1 MSQTICV
8 LYFQF
13 QIVLSLNA
21 YSIYSSNYFFQK
33 FSEKEFCSW
42 YDIRKEF
49 FIMKLNVDL
58 QNHSYPIFIERN
70 AIQKVHEYIP
80 VTRKIAIITDTGVP
94 EKWVNI
100 VKEQC
105 PDSFVCTIPQGEP
118 SKCFDQYKHLL
129 EEMIQ
134 HNMSRKDAIIAVGG
148 GVVGDLAGFVAA
160 SYMRG
165 IDFYNI
171 PTTVLSQVD
180 SSVGGK
186 VAIDMGS
193 YKNIV
198 GAFWQPKTVIIDP
211 NVLSTLSLRQQHNG
225 LCEALKMGLIL
236 DDHLVSLFE
245 QDTLDIDAI
254 ITRSIE
260 LKRDVV
266 QQDERESNLRKILNF
281 GHTIGHAIE
290 SAYGLNT
297 YLHGECVA
305 MGMLFF
311 IEDEALKQRVLS
323 IYKKLDL
330 PQVPDYD
337 TAILLEYVTH
347 DKKSS
352 HNTVS
357 TILVKQSGSYII
369 KELSFEDIQNVLE
382 RGPYEK

>member
-1 MSQTICV
+1 
-8 LYFQF
+8 
-13 QIVLSLNA
+13 
-21 YSIYSSNYFFQK
+21 
-33 FSEKEFCSW
+33 
-42 YDIRKEF
+42 
-49 FIMKLNVDL
+49 MKLNVYL
-58 QNHSYPIFIERN
+58 ENHSYPIYIERN

-80 VTRKIAIITDTGVP
+80 VSRKIAIITDTGVP

-105 PDSFVCTIPQGEP
+105 PDSFICTIPQGEQ

-129 EEMIQ
+129 EDMIS

-245 QDTLDIDAI
+245 QETLDIDTI

-311 IEDEALKQRVLS
+311 IEDKTLKQRVLN

-337 TAILLEYVTH
+337 TATLLEYVTH
-347 DKKSS
+347 DKKSN

-357 TILVKQSGSYII
+357 TVLVEQSGSYII
-369 KELSFEDIQNVLE
+369 KELSFKEIQEVLE

>member
-1 MSQTICV
+1 
-8 LYFQF
+8 
-13 QIVLSLNA
+13 
-21 YSIYSSNYFFQK
+21 
-33 FSEKEFCSW
+33 
-42 YDIRKEF
+42 
-49 FIMKLNVDL
+49 MKLNVYL
-58 QNHSYPIFIERN
+58 ENHSYPIYIERN

-80 VTRKIAIITDTGVP
+80 VSRKIAIITDTGVP

-105 PDSFVCTIPQGEP
+105 PDSFICTIPQGEQ

-129 EEMIQ
+129 EEMIS
-134 HNMSRKDAIIAVGG
+134 HNMSRKDAIIAEGG

-245 QDTLDIDAI
+245 QDTLDIDTI

-311 IEDEALKQRVLS
+311 IEDKTLKQRVLN

-337 TAILLEYVTH
+337 TATLLEYVTH
-347 DKKSS
+347 DKKSN

-357 TILVKQSGSYII
+357 TVLVEQSGSYII
-369 KELSFEDIQNVLE
+369 KELSFKEIQEVLE
-382 RGPYEK
+382 RGPYEE

>member
-1 MSQTICV
+1 
-8 LYFQF
+8 
-13 QIVLSLNA
+13 
-21 YSIYSSNYFFQK
+21 
-33 FSEKEFCSW
+33 
-42 YDIRKEF
+42 
-49 FIMKLNVDL
+49 MKLNVDL
-58 QNHSYPIFIERN
+58 ENHSYPIYIERS
-70 AIQKVHEYIP
+70 AIHKVHEYIP
-80 VTRKIAIITDTGVP
+80 VSRKIAIITDTGVP

-105 PDSFVCTIPQGEP
+105 PDSFICTIPQGEQ

-129 EEMIQ
+129 EEMIS

-245 QDTLDIDAI
+245 QETIDIDAI

-311 IEDEALKQRVLS
+311 IEDKTLKQRVLN

-330 PQVPDYD
+330 PQVPNYD
-337 TAILLEYVTH
+337 TSTLLEYVTH

-357 TILVKQSGSYII
+357 TVLVKQSGSYII
-369 KELSFEDIQNVLE
+369 KELSFKEIQEVLE
-382 RGPYEK
+382 RGPYEE

>member
-1 MSQTICV
+1 MSNFPT
-8 LYFQF
+8 
-13 QIVLSLNA
+13 
-21 YSIYSSNYFFQK
+21 SSK
-33 FSEKEFCSW
+33 SAS
-42 YDIRKEF
+42 
-49 FIMKLNVDL
+49 
-58 QNHSYPIFIERN
+58 
-70 AIQKVHEYIP
+70 
-80 VTRKIAIITDTGVP
+80 
-94 EKWVNI
+94 
-100 VKEQC
+100 
-105 PDSFVCTIPQGEP
+105 
-118 SKCFDQYKHLL
+118 
-129 EEMIQ
+129 
-134 HNMSRKDAIIAVGG
+134 
-148 GVVGDLAGFVAA
+148 AA
-160 SYMRG
+160 AQ
-165 IDFYNI
+165 
-171 PTTVLSQVD
+171 TTVLSQVD

-211 NVLSTLSLRQQHNG
+211 NVLSTLSFRQQHNG

-245 QDTLDIDAI
+245 QETLDIDAI

-311 IEDEALKQRVLS
+311 IEDEALKQRVLN

-337 TAILLEYVTH
+337 TATLLEYVTH

-352 HNTVS
+352 HKTVS

-369 KELSFEDIQNVLE
+369 KELSFKEIQEVLE

>member
-1 MSQTICV
+1 
-8 LYFQF
+8 
-13 QIVLSLNA
+13 
-21 YSIYSSNYFFQK
+21 
-33 FSEKEFCSW
+33 
-42 YDIRKEF
+42 
-49 FIMKLNVDL
+49 MKLNVDL
-58 QNHSYPIFIERN
+58 QNHSYPIYIERN

-80 VTRKIAIITDTGVP
+80 VSRKIAIITDTGVP
-94 EKWVNI
+94 EKWVNT

-118 SKCFDQYKHLL
+118 SKCIDQYKHLL

-311 IEDEALKQRVLS
+311 IEDEALKNRVLN

-337 TAILLEYVTH
+337 TSTLLEYVTH

-357 TILVKQSGSYII
+357 TILVEQSGSYII
-369 KELSFEDIQNVLE
+369 KELSFEEIQEVLE

>member
-1 MSQTICV
+1 
-8 LYFQF
+8 
-13 QIVLSLNA
+13 
-21 YSIYSSNYFFQK
+21 
-33 FSEKEFCSW
+33 
-42 YDIRKEF
+42 
-49 FIMKLNVDL
+49 MKLNVDL
-58 QNHSYPIFIERN
+58 ENHSYPIYIERN

-80 VTRKIAIITDTGVP
+80 VSRKIAIITDTGVP

-105 PDSFVCTIPQGEP
+105 PDSFVCTIPQGEL
-118 SKCFDQYKHLL
+118 SKCFDQYRKLL
-129 EEMIQ
+129 EEMIS

-211 NVLSTLSLRQQHNG
+211 NVLSTLSFRQQHNG

-245 QDTLDIDAI
+245 QETLDIDAI

-311 IEDEALKQRVLS
+311 IEDEALKQRVLN

-337 TAILLEYVTH
+337 TATLLEYVTH

-369 KELSFEDIQNVLE
+369 KELSFKEIQEVLE

>member
-1 MSQTICV
+1 
-8 LYFQF
+8 
-13 QIVLSLNA
+13 
-21 YSIYSSNYFFQK
+21 
-33 FSEKEFCSW
+33 
-42 YDIRKEF
+42 
-49 FIMKLNVDL
+49 MKLNVDL
-58 QNHSYPIFIERN
+58 ENHSYPIYIERN

-80 VTRKIAIITDTGVP
+80 VSRKIAIITDTGVP

-105 PDSFVCTIPQGEP
+105 PDSFICTIPQGEP
-118 SKCFDQYKHLL
+118 SKSFDQYKNLL
-129 EEMIQ
+129 EEMIS

-311 IEDEALKQRVLS
+311 IEDKTLKQRVLN

-330 PQVPDYD
+330 PQVPNYD
-337 TAILLEYVTH
+337 TSTLLEYVTH

-357 TILVKQSGSYII
+357 TVLVEQSGSYII
-369 KELSFEDIQNVLE
+369 KELSFKEIQEVLE

>member
-1 MSQTICV
+1 
-8 LYFQF
+8 
-13 QIVLSLNA
+13 
-21 YSIYSSNYFFQK
+21 
-33 FSEKEFCSW
+33 
-42 YDIRKEF
+42 
-49 FIMKLNVDL
+49 MKLNVNL
-58 QNHSYPIFIERN
+58 ENHSYPIYIERN

-80 VTRKIAIITDTGVP
+80 VSRKIAIITDTGVP

-105 PDSFVCTIPQGEP
+105 PDSFICTIPQGEQ

-129 EEMIQ
+129 EEMIS
-134 HNMSRKDAIIAVGG
+134 HNMSRKDSIIAVGG

-245 QDTLDIDAI
+245 QETLDIDTI

-311 IEDEALKQRVLS
+311 IEDKTLKQRVLN

-337 TAILLEYVTH
+337 TATLLEYVTH
-347 DKKSS
+347 DKKSN

-357 TILVKQSGSYII
+357 TVLVEQSGSYII
-369 KELSFEDIQNVLE
+369 KELSFKEIQEVLE
-382 RGPYEK
+382 RGPYEE

>member
-1 MSQTICV
+1 
-8 LYFQF
+8 
-13 QIVLSLNA
+13 
-21 YSIYSSNYFFQK
+21 
-33 FSEKEFCSW
+33 
-42 YDIRKEF
+42 
-49 FIMKLNVDL
+49 MKLNVDL
-58 QNHSYPIFIERN
+58 ENHSYPIYIERN

-80 VTRKIAIITDTGVP
+80 VSRKIAIITDTGVP

-105 PDSFVCTIPQGEP
+105 PDSFICTIPQGEP
-118 SKCFDQYKHLL
+118 SKCFDQYKNLL
-129 EEMIQ
+129 EEMIS

-225 LCEALKMGLIL
+225 LCEVLKMGLIL

-245 QDTLDIDAI
+245 QETI
-254 ITRSIE
+254 
-260 LKRDVV
+260 
-266 QQDERESNLRKILNF
+266 NF

-311 IEDEALKQRVLS
+311 IEDKTLKQRVLN

-330 PQVPDYD
+330 PQVPNYD
-337 TAILLEYVTH
+337 TSTLLEYVTH

-357 TILVKQSGSYII
+357 TVLVEQSGSYII
-369 KELSFEDIQNVLE
+369 KELSFKEIQEVLE

>member
-1 MSQTICV
+1 
-8 LYFQF
+8 
-13 QIVLSLNA
+13 
-21 YSIYSSNYFFQK
+21 
-33 FSEKEFCSW
+33 
-42 YDIRKEF
+42 
-49 FIMKLNVDL
+49 MKLNVYL
-58 QNHSYPIFIERN
+58 ENHSYPIYIERN

-80 VTRKIAIITDTGVP
+80 VSRKIAIITDTGVP

-105 PDSFVCTIPQGEP
+105 PDSFICTIPQGEQ

-129 EEMIQ
+129 EEMIS
-134 HNMSRKDAIIAVGG
+134 HNMSRKDSIIAVGG

-245 QDTLDIDAI
+245 QETLDIDTI

-311 IEDEALKQRVLS
+311 IEDKTLKQRVLN

-337 TAILLEYVTH
+337 TATLLEYVTH
-347 DKKSS
+347 DKKSN

-357 TILVKQSGSYII
+357 TVLVEQSGSYII
-369 KELSFEDIQNVLE
+369 KELSFKEIQEVLE
-382 RGPYEK
+382 RGPYEE

>member
-1 MSQTICV
+1 
-8 LYFQF
+8 
-13 QIVLSLNA
+13 
-21 YSIYSSNYFFQK
+21 
-33 FSEKEFCSW
+33 
-42 YDIRKEF
+42 
-49 FIMKLNVDL
+49 MKLNVDL
-58 QNHSYPIFIERN
+58 ENHSYPIYIERN

-80 VTRKIAIITDTGVP
+80 VSRKIAIITDTGVP

-105 PDSFVCTIPQGEP
+105 PDSFIYTIPQGEP
-118 SKCFDQYKHLL
+118 SKCFDQYKKLL
-129 EEMIQ
+129 EEMIS

-211 NVLSTLSLRQQHNG
+211 NVLSTLSFRQQHNG

-311 IEDEALKQRVLS
+311 IEDEALKQRVLN

-337 TAILLEYVTH
+337 TATLLEYVTH

-369 KELSFEDIQNVLE
+369 KELSFKEIQEVLE

>member
-1 MSQTICV
+1 
-8 LYFQF
+8 
-13 QIVLSLNA
+13 
-21 YSIYSSNYFFQK
+21 
-33 FSEKEFCSW
+33 
-42 YDIRKEF
+42 
-49 FIMKLNVDL
+49 MKLNVYL
-58 QNHSYPIFIERN
+58 ENHSYPIYIERN

-80 VTRKIAIITDTGVP
+80 VSRKIAIITDTGVP

-105 PDSFVCTIPQGEP
+105 PDSFICTIPQGEQ

-129 EEMIQ
+129 EEMIS
-134 HNMSRKDAIIAVGG
+134 HNMSRKDSIIAVGG

-245 QDTLDIDAI
+245 QDTLDIDTI

-311 IEDEALKQRVLS
+311 IEDKTLKQRVLN

-337 TAILLEYVTH
+337 TATSLEYVTH
-347 DKKSS
+347 DKKSN

-357 TILVKQSGSYII
+357 TVLVEQSGSYII
-369 KELSFEDIQNVLE
+369 KELSFKEIQEILE
-382 RGPYEK
+382 RGPYEE

>member
-1 MSQTICV
+1 
-8 LYFQF
+8 
-13 QIVLSLNA
+13 
-21 YSIYSSNYFFQK
+21 
-33 FSEKEFCSW
+33 
-42 YDIRKEF
+42 
-49 FIMKLNVDL
+49 MKLNVDL
-58 QNHSYPIFIERN
+58 ENHSYPIYIERN

-80 VTRKIAIITDTGVP
+80 VSRKIAIITDTGVP

-105 PDSFVCTIPQGEP
+105 PDSFICSIPQGEP
-118 SKCFDQYKHLL
+118 SKCF
-129 EEMIQ
+129 
-134 HNMSRKDAIIAVGG
+134 AVGG

-245 QDTLDIDAI
+245 QETIDIDAI

-311 IEDEALKQRVLS
+311 IEDEALKQRVLN

-330 PQVPDYD
+330 PQVPNYD
-337 TAILLEYVTH
+337 TSTLLEYVTH

-357 TILVKQSGSYII
+357 TVLVEQSGSYII
-369 KELSFEDIQNVLE
+369 KELSFQEIQEVLE

>member
-1 MSQTICV
+1 
-8 LYFQF
+8 
-13 QIVLSLNA
+13 
-21 YSIYSSNYFFQK
+21 
-33 FSEKEFCSW
+33 
-42 YDIRKEF
+42 
-49 FIMKLNVDL
+49 MKLNVDL
-58 QNHSYPIFIERN
+58 QNHSYPIYIERN
-70 AIQKVHEYIP
+70 TIQKVHEYIP

-105 PDSFVCTIPQGEP
+105 PDSFICTIPQGEP
-118 SKCFDQYKHLL
+118 SKCFDQYKNLL
-129 EEMIQ
+129 EEMIS

-245 QDTLDIDAI
+245 QETIDIDAI

-311 IEDEALKQRVLS
+311 IEDKTLKQRVLN
-323 IYKKLDL
+323 IYKKLGL
-330 PQVPDYD
+330 PQVPNYD
-337 TAILLEYVTH
+337 TSTLLEYVTH
-347 DKKSS
+347 DKKNS
-352 HNTVS
+352 HSTVS
-357 TILVKQSGSYII
+357 TILVEQSGSYII
-369 KELSFEDIQNVLE
+369 KELSFKEIQEVLE
-382 RGPYEK
+382 RGPYEE

>member
-1 MSQTICV
+1 
-8 LYFQF
+8 
-13 QIVLSLNA
+13 
-21 YSIYSSNYFFQK
+21 
-33 FSEKEFCSW
+33 
-42 YDIRKEF
+42 
-49 FIMKLNVDL
+49 MKLNVYL
-58 QNHSYPIFIERN
+58 ENHSYPIYIERN

-80 VTRKIAIITDTGVP
+80 VSRKIAIITDTGVP

-105 PDSFVCTIPQGEP
+105 PDSFICTIPQGEQ

-129 EEMIQ
+129 EEMIS
-134 HNMSRKDAIIAVGG
+134 HNMSRKDSIIAVGG

-245 QDTLDIDAI
+245 QDTLDIDTI

-311 IEDEALKQRVLS
+311 IEDKTLKQRVLN

-337 TAILLEYVTH
+337 TATLLEYVTH
-347 DKKSS
+347 DKKSN

-369 KELSFEDIQNVLE
+369 KELSFEEIQEVLE
-382 RGPYEK
+382 RGPYEE